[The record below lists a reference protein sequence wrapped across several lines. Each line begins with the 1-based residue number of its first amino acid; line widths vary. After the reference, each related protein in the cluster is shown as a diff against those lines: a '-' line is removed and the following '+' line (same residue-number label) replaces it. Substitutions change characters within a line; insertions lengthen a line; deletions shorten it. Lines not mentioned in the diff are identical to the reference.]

1 MRKISR
7 RAGKVLVA
15 VAALYAGLSVALY
28 AVMLRPPSEVASV
41 FAHVPWPFWVALPMR
56 PMWLHARAGAL
67 SVGDP
72 APPFD
77 LASGDGKTRVS
88 LESLRGRPAVLVF
101 GSYT

>member
-1 MRKISR
+1 MDKVLR
-7 RAGKVLVA
+7 RFGMVLVA

-28 AVMLRPPSEVASV
+28 AVMLRPPSQVASV
-41 FAHVPWPFWVALPMR
+41 FTHVPGPFWAALPMR
-56 PMWLHARAGAL
+56 PMWLRARAGAL
-67 SVGDP
+67 QVGDP

-77 LASGDGKTRVS
+77 LASADGRSRVS